1 MLSNKENTSCVI
13 DQKVFNCTKK
23 EFPAYLIQKNWN
35 ITNLKGQVESITL
48 LFLRCLVLDIYWS
61 HSDCL
66 SVFITICVLPHQ
78 HWYWFTYKSKWH
90 MCTYYNHLEWLLTLA
105 IWGWSFENKKKNL
118 ECVTLPVPSWILQEK
133 IVFEIVCIK
142 ILYRW

>member
-61 HSDCL
+61 HSEFVSQSSL
-66 SVFITICVLPHQ
+66 LYVFSHISTDIDLPINQ
-78 HWYWFTYKSKWH
+78 NDT
-90 MCTYYNHLEWLLTLA
+90 CTYYNHLEWLLTLA
-105 IWGWSFENKKKNL
+105 IWGRSFENRKKNL

-133 IVFEIVCIK
+133 SVFEIVCIK